1 MKVLFA
7 TSEIYPF
14 VKTGGLGDV
23 AGALPLA
30 LKKQGV
36 DVRLFLPGYPEI
48 LKKISAKRQI
58 CKLPDFFGAN
68 DAEIIF
74 GQLENHLG
82 AYVLVSSHF
91 YNRKG
96 IYGYEAGKDWPDNY
110 GRFGGFCYA
119 VKEIVERDPDW
130 HPDIVHGNDW
140 QCGLMP
146 VYLKEM
152 TQKNLPATIMTVHNM
167 AYQGLFPR
175 TLLPALKLSPA
186 LFKADGIEFYNQIG
200 FLKAGL
206 HYADFLTTVS
216 PTYAREIQEP
226 EMGCGLDGLL
236 KYRQQDLTGIL
247 NGIDMETWDPA
258 NDPHLSA
265 PYDFDHLD
273 QKVRNRTALCDEMGL
288 TVHPKKPV
296 FSVISRLVEQKGL
309 DLLPSS
315 IRAVLERG
323 AGLVVLGSGDAAL
336 EEQFRTLEKEWPG
349 QVAVRMTYDE
359 SMAHRIMGGAD
370 AVIIPSRFEPCGL
383 VQMYGLRYGTLPI
396 VRRTGGLADSVTD
409 DKKKADGFL
418 FEDATPLSLALALL
432 QAYEMFRKP
441 AQWKKMQKRGMEKD
455 FSWDRAAQ
463 KYVALY
469 KKNIASR

>member
-7 TSEIYPF
+7 ASEIYPF

-30 LKKQGV
+30 LKKQGA
-36 DVRLFLPGYPEI
+36 DVRLLLPGYPDI
-48 LKKISAKRQI
+48 LQKITKKQQI
-58 CKLPDFFGAN
+58 CKLPDYFGAS

-74 GQLENHLG
+74 GQLEGHLE

-96 IYGYEAGKDWPDNY
+96 IYGYEAGKDWPDNH

-119 VKEIVERDPDW
+119 AKEIVARDLKW
-130 HPDIVHGNDW
+130 RPDIVHGNDW

-152 TQKNLPATIMTVHNM
+152 LEKNTPATVMTIHNM
-167 AYQGLFPR
+167 AYQGLFPK
-175 TLLPALKLSPA
+175 TFLSALKLSPA
-186 LFKADGIEFYNQIG
+186 LFNPDGIEFYNQIG

-206 HYADFLTTVS
+206 QYADALTTVS
-216 PTYAREIQEP
+216 PTYAKEIQEV

-236 KYRQQDLTGIL
+236 KHREQDLTGIL
-247 NGIDMETWDPA
+247 NGIDPEIWNPIT
-258 NDPHLSA
+258 DPHLSS
-265 PYDFDHLD
+265 PYDWDRLD
-273 QKVRNRTALCDEMGL
+273 QKVKNRDALCVEMGL
-288 TVHPKKPV
+288 NIKPKKPI

-309 DLLPSS
+309 DLLPAA

-323 AGLVVLGSGDAAL
+323 AGLVVLGSGDAEL
-336 EEQFRTLEKEWPG
+336 EEKFRILEREWPG
-349 QVAVRMTYDE
+349 QVAVRMVYDE
-359 SMAHRIMGGAD
+359 AMAHRILGGAD

-396 VRRTGGLADSVTD
+396 VRRTGGLADSVISD
-409 DKKKADGFL
+409 QKHADGFI
-418 FEDATPLSLALALL
+418 FEEADSLNLALALL
-432 QAYEMFRKP
+432 QAFEMYRKP
-441 AQWKKMQKRGMEKD
+441 SQWKKMQKRGMEKD
-455 FSWDRAAQ
+455 FSWDIAAR
-463 KYVALY
+463 KYVSLY
-469 KKNIASR
+469 QKLLSH